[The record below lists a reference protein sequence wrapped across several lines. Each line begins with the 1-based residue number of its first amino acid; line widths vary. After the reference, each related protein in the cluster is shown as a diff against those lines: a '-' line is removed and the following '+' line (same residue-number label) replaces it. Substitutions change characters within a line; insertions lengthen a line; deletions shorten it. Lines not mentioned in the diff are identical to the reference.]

1 METRDEELQM
11 AERPCPSHLRASRKA
26 SEKGNAP
33 DAKNRINRHHN
44 DIGHSTSTIMGSA
57 IVASYKG
64 STTILVM
71 GIPTLR

>member
-1 METRDEELQM
+1 MRNCKGRNAL
-11 AERPCPSHLRASRKA
+11 APPPSSEPARA